1 MKKQS
6 ILLVDDDA
14 ELLSVMSEVVTRL
27 GYNAISANN
36 GREAILQFEKY
47 VPNLVFMDAKMPMLD
62 GYDAF
67 FGIRDK
73 FPNANII
80 MMTGFTDHARW
91 KEVKSACAIYL
102 LEKPWS
108 TEFLSELIRR
118 HVSATV
124 AC

>member
-1 MKKQS
+1 MEKQN

-14 ELLSVMSEVVTRL
+14 DLLSMMSQVVTTL
-27 GYNAISANN
+27 GYNPISANN
-36 GREAILQFEKY
+36 GREAVLQFEKY
-47 VPNLVFMDAKMPMLD
+47 APDLVFMDVKMPVLD

-67 FGIRDK
+67 FAIRGK
-73 FPNANII
+73 APNANII
-80 MMTGFTDHARW
+80 MMTGFADHARW

-118 HVSATV
+118 HVTTKVS
-124 AC
+124 C

>member
-1 MKKQS
+1 MGKQS
-6 ILLVDDDA
+6 ILFADDDA
-14 ELLSVMSEVVTRL
+14 ELLKIMSEVITTL

-36 GREAILQFEKY
+36 GQEAISQFEKY
-47 VPNLVFMDAKMPMLD
+47 VPNLVFMDVKMPILD

-67 FGIRDK
+67 FNIRAK

-80 MMTGFTDHARW
+80 MMTGFADHARW

-118 HVSATV
+118 HVSTTIS
-124 AC
+124 C

>member
-1 MKKQS
+1 M
-6 ILLVDDDA
+6 DDDA
-14 ELLSVMSEVVTRL
+14 DLLKVMSEVITTL
-27 GYNAISANN
+27 GYGTILASN
-36 GREAILQFEKY
+36 GQEAVLQFEKH
-47 VPNLVFMDAKMPMLD
+47 VPNLVFMDAKMPILD

-67 FGIRDK
+67 FRIRNK

-80 MMTGFTDHARW
+80 MMTGFADHARW

-118 HVSATV
+118 HVSTKIS
-124 AC
+124 C

>member
-1 MKKQS
+1 MEKQN

-14 ELLSVMSEVVTRL
+14 DLLNIMSQVITKL
-27 GYNAISANN
+27 GYNPISASDGLEAIS
-36 GREAILQFEKY
+36 QFEKY
-47 VPNLVFMDAKMPMLD
+47 APDLVFMDVKMPVLD

-67 FGIRDK
+67 FAIRAK
-73 FPNANII
+73 APNANII
-80 MMTGFTDHARW
+80 MMTGFADHARW

-118 HVSATV
+118 HVSTKIS
-124 AC
+124 C

>member
-1 MKKQS
+1 
-6 ILLVDDDA
+6 
-14 ELLSVMSEVVTRL
+14 MSEVITTL

-36 GREAILQFEKY
+36 GQEAISQFEKH
-47 VPNLVFMDAKMPMLD
+47 VPNLVFMDVKMPILD

-67 FGIRDK
+67 FGIRGK

-80 MMTGFTDHARW
+80 MMTGFADHARW

-108 TEFLSELIRR
+108 TEFLAELIRR
-118 HVSATV
+118 HASTIIS
-124 AC
+124 C

>member
-1 MKKQS
+1 MEKQS
-6 ILLVDDDA
+6 VLLVDDDA
-14 ELLSVMSEVVTRL
+14 DLLNVMSEVITTL

-36 GREAILQFEKY
+36 GREAILQFEKH
-47 VPNLVFMDAKMPMLD
+47 VPNLVFMDVKMPMLD

-80 MMTGFTDHARW
+80 MMTGFADHARW

-118 HVSATV
+118 HISTTV